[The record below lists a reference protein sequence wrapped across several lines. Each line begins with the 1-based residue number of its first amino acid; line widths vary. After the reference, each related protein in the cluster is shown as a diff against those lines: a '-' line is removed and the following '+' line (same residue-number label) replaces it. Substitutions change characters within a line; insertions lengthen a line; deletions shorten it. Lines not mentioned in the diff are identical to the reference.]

1 MVDHLHSDP
10 SPLRR
15 RKRRHVD
22 VGIRCDEREH
32 AQEHFIQWYKENG
45 LPWIEERVQLFAPR
59 IGVEPGGVVVRELG
73 YRWGSCSRGDT
84 LNFHWRAVQ
93 LPPRITEY
101 VIVHE
106 LVHLLEPHHKPA
118 FWKRLERAMPDY
130 A

>member
-1 MVDHLHSDP
+1 VVQGERAPLDRGARAALRP
-10 SPLRR
+10 S
-15 RKRRHVD
+15 H
-22 VGIRCDEREH
+22 RCR
-32 AQEHFIQWYKENG
+32 A
-45 LPWIEERVQLFAPR
+45 
-59 IGVEPGGVVVRELG
+59 GGVVVRELG